1 MSDYSCL
8 NLSKFKSTHENTSQ
22 HADLPVNRCETA
34 QQKYS
39 ELNSEKLDKET
50 QIMFGASALGQS
62 ALGYIDPSRLENMHL
77 GNQDLVNIISKN
89 TQIKVEQRIQNDQQG
104 PTLFQLRLCENNA
117 ILHN

>member
-8 NLSKFKSTHENTSQ
+8 NLSKFKSTHENSQ
-22 HADLPVNRCETA
+22 NADPVGRCETP
-34 QQKYS
+34 QNKYS
-39 ELNSEKLDKET
+39 ELYHSEKLDKET

-77 GNQDLVNIISKN
+77 GNQDLANIISKK
-89 TQIKVEQRIQNDQQG
+89 TQIKVEPRIHSDQQS